1 MKSDPLD
8 QKFNINYEKIHSY
21 YHKAFE
27 TFEHCNIETGC
38 NVNMTSPAERKALET
53 FYADFKGNNWRFN
66 YNWLEGDP
74 CLNHWYGVY
83 CNNIAQV
90 ISLHFFENHLVGG
103 VSANFADLIHL
114 RSLIIINGDI
124 SFEGAEN
131 VNRN

>member
-1 MKSDPLD
+1 
-8 QKFNINYEKIHSY
+8 
-21 YHKAFE
+21 
-27 TFEHCNIETGC
+27 
-38 NVNMTSPAERKALET
+38 MTTSAERKALEA
-53 FYADFKGNNWRFN
+53 FYADFKGISWRFN

-90 ISLHFFENHLVGG
+90 ISLHFFENHLVGE
-103 VSANFADLIHL
+103 VPPNFADLIHL
-114 RSLIIINGDI
+114 RSLYIINGDI